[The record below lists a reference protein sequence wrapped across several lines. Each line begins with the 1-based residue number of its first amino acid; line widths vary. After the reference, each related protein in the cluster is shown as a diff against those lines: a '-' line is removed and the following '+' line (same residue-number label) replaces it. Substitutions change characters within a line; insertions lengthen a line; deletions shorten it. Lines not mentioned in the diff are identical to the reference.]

1 MISSL
6 FVMLATN
13 GYGTAGIDENLVA
26 AGYLV
31 VSLGIVLLLS
41 WLSAAASGGLS
52 ARLHWRTWITL
63 PLVLLPALI
72 VELILLLIAGL
83 VLAELGI
90 AVAQTARSLDSTIAW
105 QAYQRISR

>member
-1 MISSL
+1 MALLILLVGAVISSL

-13 GYGTAGIDENLVA
+13 GYGTAGVDENLVA
-26 AGYLV
+26 AAYLV

-41 WLSAAASGGLS
+41 WLSAAAAGGLA
-52 ARLHWRTWITL
+52 ARLHWRSWITL

-72 VELILLLIAGL
+72 IELILLLIAGI

-90 AVAQTARSLDSTIAW
+90 ALS
-105 QAYQRISR
+105 

>member
-1 MISSL
+1 MRRRFLVAFAILLAGAVISSL

-13 GYGTAGIDENLVA
+13 GYGTAGGDENLVA
-26 AGYLV
+26 VAYLA

-41 WLSAAASGGLS
+41 WLSVAASGRLS

-72 VELILLLIAGL
+72 VELILLLIAGIA
-83 VLAELGI
+83 LAELGM
-90 AVAQTARSLDSTIAW
+90 ALS
-105 QAYQRISR
+105 